1 MLLHPE
7 KRPSWNRLFQTPQVW
22 TSAGDLVRAESKRSK
37 NATPMSANESA
48 AGNQEGK
55 RDGPASSASAERQ
68 FAGSQLLGLAT
79 GKALDFGAM
88 Y

>member
-1 MLLHPE
+1 MLLHTE
-7 KRPSWNRLFQTPQVW
+7 KHPSQNRLFQTPQIW
-22 TSAGDLVRAESKRSK
+22 TSAGDPVRAESKRNK
-37 NATPMSANESA
+37 DATPMSANESV

-55 RDGPASSASAERQ
+55 RDGRASSASAERQ
-68 FAGSQLLGLAT
+68 FAGSQLPGLAT